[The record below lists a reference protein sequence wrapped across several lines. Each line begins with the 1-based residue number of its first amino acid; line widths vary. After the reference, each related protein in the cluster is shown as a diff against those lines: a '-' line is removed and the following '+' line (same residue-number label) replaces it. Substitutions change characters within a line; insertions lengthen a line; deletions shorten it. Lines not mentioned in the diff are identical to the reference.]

1 MSLEQKRDAVNVDHG
16 QFSIREQCDLLGL
29 ARSSY
34 YYKQQPEGEYNLL
47 LMNLIDEQYTR
58 TPFYGN
64 PRLTAWLKK
73 NGHPI
78 NIKRVKRLMGVMGI
92 TAIYPTQSGSQ
103 PGTGHIIYPYLLRGI
118 RIERLNQV
126 WSSDIT
132 YIRLKNGFLYLVA
145 IIDWFSRYVLAWKMS
160 NTLDA
165 LFCVDAL
172 KEALEKNIP
181 EIHNSD
187 QGSQF
192 TGEDYTSTLLSKGIQ
207 ISMDGKGRALD
218 NIFVERLW
226 RSVKYENVYLNHYET
241 PVEAKRG
248 IGGYFEFYNNER
260 LHQSLNYNTPEEVY
274 FRRKEVLN

>member
-1 MSLEQKRDAVNVDHG
+1 MSINQKRDAVNVEHG
-16 QFSIREQCDLLGL
+16 EFSIREQCTLLGL

-34 YYKQQPEGEYNLL
+34 YYKGQSESQYNQL
-47 LMNLIDEQYTR
+47 LMSLIDEQYTR
-58 TPFYGN
+58 TPFYGS
-64 PRLTAWLKK
+64 PRLTAWLVRQ
-73 NGHPI
+73 GHPV
-78 NIKRVKRLMGVMGI
+78 NIKRVKRLMGIMGLA
-92 TAIYPTQSGSQ
+92 AIYPTQSGSQ
-103 PGTGHIIYPYLLRGI
+103 PGIGHAIYPYLLRGV
-118 RIERLNQV
+118 RINRLNQV
-126 WSSDIT
+126 WGVDIT

-145 IIDWFSRYVLAWKMS
+145 IIDWFSRYVLSFRLS

-192 TGEDYTSTLLSKGIQ
+192 TGEDYTSTLRSKGIQ
-207 ISMDGKGRALD
+207 ISMDGRGRALD

-241 PVEAKRG
+241 PAEARKG
-248 IGGYFEFYNNER
+248 IGGYFKFYNSER

-274 FRRKEVLN
+274 FGRKEVLN